1 MTSPVQVALDRVKY
15 EIPWEIL
22 QEAFMA
28 RRYDP
33 SRRERYRDNQL
44 GVSVDSIIRKEVI
57 ESRVMVDIS
66 LCSGVETRI
75 PLQNCPKE
83 VLDPYNVVFRVPRE
97 LTGNRNITTV
107 YSVDYGLAYGSGS
120 GAGPAGGSGNAL
132 GVGYNSS
139 PLMEAGYGLFQAAMP
154 LQSVSSAYVCLVGD
168 NAVLVNDAIAIP
180 GNLILRCLLSHEPN
194 LANLKPAYFNHFTE
208 LVILA
213 TKAAVY
219 NKLIINLDEGQIKAG
234 SSIGRFRE
242 LVDGYADS
250 NQMYKDYLKDNW
262 RVAST
267 MNDVDK
273 YRRILRMTV
282 GGRR

>member
-1 MTSPVQVALDRVKY
+1 MSSPVQIALDRVKF
-15 EIPWEIL
+15 EVPNEIL

-44 GVSVDSIIRKEVI
+44 GVSIDSIVRKEVI
-57 ESRVMVDIS
+57 ESRVLVDIN

-83 VLDPYNVVFRVPRE
+83 ILDPYNVIFRVPKD

-107 YSVDYGLAYGSGS
+107 YGVEYGLTY
-120 GAGPAGGSGNAL
+120 GSGNANGGAYGAGMAT

-139 PLMEAGYGLFQAAMP
+139 PLMEAGSGLFQAAMP
-154 LQSVSSAYVCLVGD
+154 MASMNSAYVTLVGD
-168 NAVLVNDAIAIP
+168 NAVLVNDSIAMP

-194 LANLKPAYFNHFTE
+194 LANLKPPYYGHFTE

-213 TKAAVY
+213 TKAAIY

-242 LVDGYADS
+242 VVDSYADS
-250 NQMYKDYLKDNW
+250 NQMYKDYLKDKW
-262 RVAST
+262 RVVGNL
-267 MNDVDK
+267 NDTEK
-273 YRRILRMTV
+273 YRRILRYVV